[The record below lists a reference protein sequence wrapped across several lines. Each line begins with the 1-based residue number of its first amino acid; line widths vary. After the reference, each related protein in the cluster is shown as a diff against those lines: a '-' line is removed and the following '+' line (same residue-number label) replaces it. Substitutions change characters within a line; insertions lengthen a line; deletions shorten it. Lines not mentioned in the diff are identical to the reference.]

1 MSTLALPPIVSIT
14 AAANADGISTVV
26 CDARAYLDDRVGRDA
41 YTAGHIPGARHLDL
55 DDALAGEPAPGLGRH
70 PLPAPEVFAA
80 ALSNAGIGADTTVL
94 AYDDAGGMI
103 AGRLV
108 WMLRTL
114 GQNAALLDGGI
125 QAWDGE
131 FEAGTPE
138 VSAVDCPVRTF
149 PSNAT
154 VDADEVEAFIAS
166 GGVVVDV
173 RGPDRFAGTTE
184 PIDPEAGHIAG
195 AINAPFTDNLI
206 DGRYRPIDELGAEY
220 QARNISGDTIYY
232 CGSGVSAC
240 HSMLAAEAA
249 GLGRGRLYVG
259 SWSGYCTRP

>member
-1 MSTLALPPIVSIT
+1 MSNPTIAPIVPMSSV
-14 AAANADGISTVV
+14 ADADGVSTVV
-26 CDARAYLDDRVGRDA
+26 CDVRSYLDDREGRDA
-41 YTAGHIPGARHLDL
+41 YAVGHIPGARHLDL
-55 DDALAGEPAPGLGRH
+55 ETALAGSPAPGLGRH
-70 PLPAPEVFAA
+70 PLPQPEAFAA
-80 ALSNAGIGADTTVL
+80 ALSTAGIDADTTVL

-131 FEAGTPE
+131 MEAGSPSFSST
-138 VSAVDCPVRTF
+138 DCPIRPF
-149 PSNAT
+149 PVEAT
-154 VDADEVEAFIAS
+154 VDADEVEAFIAG

-173 RGPDRFAGTTE
+173 RAPDRFGGENE
-184 PIDPEAGHIAG
+184 PIDPEAGHITG
-195 AINAPFTDNLI
+195 AINAPFTNNLTN
-206 DGRYRPIDELGAEY
+206 GYYRPIDELGAEY
-220 QARNISGDTIYY
+220 QAHNIGEDTIYY

-240 HSMLAAEAA
+240 NSMLAAEAA